1 MKRGLLLIVF
11 IILAVSVIAP
21 PPPPP
26 PTPGGFGG
34 SSDTTTTKQTAPTS
48 TPPSFDDEED
58 FEFEEEE
65 MDIPVGTIN
74 ERVAVLESKVKDL
87 QSPSLLVL
95 ALLAVNLVL
104 GAAVVYLMF
113 KKPPQV

>member
-1 MKRGLLLIVF
+1 MKRGMLLVVF

-26 PTPGGFGG
+26 PTPGGFGSSG
-34 SSDTTTTKQTAPTS
+34 SSDTEQTAPTS
-48 TPPSFDDEED
+48 APPSFDDEDTFED
-58 FEFEEEE
+58 VEEEI
-65 MDIPVGTIN
+65 DIPTGTVA

-95 ALLAVNLVL
+95 ALLAVNIVL

-113 KKPPQV
+113 RKPSV